1 MEGVAVDDDTVV
13 PAAVRL
19 IRDFVN
25 TFEPQIDDESW
36 TSPDSLR
43 DWFAQQGL
51 LAADARL
58 SEGDLG
64 VAVTIREGLR
74 AVLLGHAGHHADPAA
89 IDQLNRALGGA
100 PVALRFADD
109 GHALVATR
117 DAPLHR
123 ALAGLVDAI
132 RRCGEDGT
140 WPRLKVC
147 ARDTCRWAYYD
158 ASRNQARRWCSM
170 AGCGNY
176 IKMKRAYAVRTGRT
190 RAATNGDPEPARW
203 ANG

>member
-1 MEGVAVDDDTVV
+1 MEDDAGV

-19 IRDFVN
+19 VRDFVN
-25 TFEPQIDDESW
+25 TFEPQIDDEML
-36 TSPDSLR
+36 TSPDRLR
-43 DWFAQQGL
+43 DWFVERNL
-51 LAADARL
+51 LAQDTYLGPADL
-58 SEGDLG
+58 D
-64 VAVTIREGLR
+64 VAVTVREGLR
-74 AVLLGHAGHHADPAA
+74 AVLLGHAGHHGDPAA
-89 IDQLNRALGGA
+89 IDQLNRALAGA

-109 GHALVATR
+109 GHRLAPAGA
-117 DAPLHR
+117 APLDR

-132 RRCGEDGT
+132 RVCGEDGT

-190 RAATNGDPEPARW
+190 RAAPPTT
-203 ANG
+203 